1 MTFKV
6 GVVGV
11 GMMGGNH
18 CRAFQS
24 LPDCQVLGAAD
35 ADFKKAQ
42 EFAKDRNIKPYA
54 SLSDMLAHEELDI
67 LSIATPTPTHKD
79 LAIEAARAKKHI
91 FLEKPIAR
99 TVEEAEEIL
108 SEIDKAKVKF
118 MVGHVVRFSPHYLRV
133 KEIIDSGAIG
143 NPAVVRT
150 SRCGSFP
157 GRGRTWYGDMEKS
170 GRVVLDTLVHDFDYL
185 LWWFGDAARVY
196 AKGLAYKGFEA
207 LDYALILVR
216 FKNGLI
222 AHIEGSWAEASGF
235 FTAIE
240 VAGDKGLITL
250 DSRETSPLTIN
261 LRPAE
266 GKTFQPRREA
276 PRTKSGSLLEIEHF
290 VECIKQDKE
299 PLVTGKEATKA
310 LALALAALESIKT
323 GKVIHLDS

>member
-24 LPDCQVLGAAD
+24 LPDCQVLAAAD
-35 ADFKKAQ
+35 ADFNKAQ
-42 EFAKDRNIKPYA
+42 EFAQARNIKAYG
-54 SLSDMLAHEELDI
+54 SLSDMLAQEELDI
-67 LSIATPTPTHKD
+67 VSIATPTPTHKE
-79 LAIEAARAKKHI
+79 LAIQAARAKTHI

-99 TVEEAEEIL
+99 TGEEAQEVL
-108 SEIDKAKVKF
+108 SEIETAGVKF
-118 MVGHVVRFSPHYLRV
+118 MVGHVVRFSPHYLKV
-133 KEIIDSGAIG
+133 KEIIDSGVIG
-143 NPAVVRT
+143 KPAVVRT
-150 SRCGSFP
+150 SRCGGSP
-157 GRGRTWYGDMEKS
+157 GRGKTWYGDFEKS
-170 GRVVLDTLVHDFDYL
+170 GGVVLDTLVHDFDYL

-196 AKGLAYKGFEA
+196 ARGLVYKGVEGI
-207 LDYALILVR
+207 DYGLVLVR

-222 AHIEGSWAEASGF
+222 AHIEGSWAEVSGF

-250 DSRETSPLTIN
+250 DSREARPLTIN

-266 GKTFQPRREA
+266 GKTFRPQSEV

-290 VECIKQDKE
+290 VECIKEDRE
-299 PLVTGKEATKA
+299 PLVTGEEATKA